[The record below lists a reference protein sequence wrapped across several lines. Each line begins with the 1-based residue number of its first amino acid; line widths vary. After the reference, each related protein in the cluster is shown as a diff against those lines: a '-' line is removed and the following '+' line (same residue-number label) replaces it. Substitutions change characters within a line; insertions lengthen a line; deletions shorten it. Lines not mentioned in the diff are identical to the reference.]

1 MFGMNPMGGVNQGG
15 MPPQAPMQ
23 QPMQQPMQRPPMA
36 PMQRPPM
43 AQPQP
48 MQNPQMMQQ
57 LAQAQALRA
66 PPGTGMPHVGISGA
80 PLQGGMR

>member
-1 MFGMNPMGGVNQGG
+1 MGGVNQGG

-43 AQPQP
+43 APMAQP

-80 PLQGGMR
+80 PLQGGMLR